1 MRPKQCRPEKG
12 VGLRHNKTHGKLDFG
27 DGGGGYKSFN
37 SQKNNKIQR
46 VLNGHWDT
54 DLQGLQSD
62 LTVSGVLDMRD
73 AERLDCALVPFPGK
87 ENAVR
92 NLVLGLPWSSGK
104 DFPFQCKGYGVQSL
118 VKEITHAS
126 WPGNRSI
133 KQKQYCDQFNKD
145 SQNRP

>member
-1 MRPKQCRPEKG
+1 
-12 VGLRHNKTHGKLDFG
+12 
-27 DGGGGYKSFN
+27 
-37 SQKNNKIQR
+37 
-46 VLNGHWDT
+46 
-54 DLQGLQSD
+54 
-62 LTVSGVLDMRD
+62 MRD

-118 VKEITHAS
+118 VKDITHAS

-145 SQNRP
+145 PQNRP